1 MIEPISSANTVE
13 AAAYLAI
20 SPYENAFLAWLVAS
34 GINRRCDRDVCFLS
48 RDKNGG
54 IDGVCYF
61 GAQFVP
67 AARNDAAL
75 EAFAQLARAMPPERM
90 IVGSRA
96 QIERWWE
103 YLRPWHRPPRAVR
116 TRQPLY
122 AISRA
127 TLRGSRNDANVGQA
141 TLEELDAIT
150 RESAAMIAHEI
161 GIAPNPNAPAFRERA
176 ARIIRMGW
184 EWRWHENG
192 ELRFQCNIGALTAQ
206 TAQIQG
212 VWTPQ
217 NLRGHGYATRALGAI
232 CDHLLDRSPT
242 LSLYVNDFNLTAI
255 AVYERLGFSPVGE
268 FTTML
273 F

>member
-1 MIEPISSANTVE
+1 
-13 AAAYLAI
+13 
-20 SPYENAFLAWLVAS
+20 
-34 GINRRCDRDVCFLS
+34 
-48 RDKNGG
+48 
-54 IDGVCYF
+54 
-61 GAQFVP
+61 
-67 AARNDAAL
+67 
-75 EAFAQLARAMPPERM
+75 MPPERM

-103 YLRPWHRPPRAVR
+103 YLRPWHRAPRAVR

-122 AISRA
+122 ALERV
-127 TLRGSRNDANVGQA
+127 TLRGSRNDANVGPA
-141 TLEELDAIT
+141 TLEELDEIA

-176 ARIIRMGW
+176 ARIIRQGW

-206 TAQIQG
+206 TAQLQG

-217 NLRGHGYATRALGAI
+217 RLRGLGYATRALGAI
-232 CDHLLDRSPT
+232 CDHLLERSPT
-242 LSLYVNDFNLTAI
+242 LSLYVNDFNSAAI
-255 AVYERLGFSPVGE
+255 AVYERLGFTPVGE
-268 FTTML
+268 FTTLL

>member
-1 MIEPISSANTVE
+1 ME
-13 AAAYLAI
+13 AAAFLA
-20 SPYENAFLAWLVAS
+20 SNPYENVFLAWLVAS
-34 GINRRCDRDVCFLS
+34 DINRRRGRDVCFLS
-48 RDKNGG
+48 RDEQGG

-61 GAQFVP
+61 GAQFVLT
-67 AARNDAAL
+67 ARSDAAFA
-75 EAFAQLARAMPPERM
+75 AFAQLARTMPPERM
-90 IVGSRA
+90 IVGSRT
-96 QIERWWE
+96 QIERWWG

-127 TLRGSRNDANVGQA
+127 TLRGSRTDANVGRA
-141 TLEELDAIT
+141 TLAELDEIA

-176 ARIIRMGW
+176 ARIIRQGW
-184 EWRWHENG
+184 EWRWQENG

-217 NLRGHGYATRALGAI
+217 VVRGHGYATRALGAV

-242 LSLYVNDFNLTAI
+242 LSLYVNDFNLPAI
-255 AVYERLGFSPVGE
+255 AVYERLGFTPVGE
-268 FTTML
+268 FTTLL